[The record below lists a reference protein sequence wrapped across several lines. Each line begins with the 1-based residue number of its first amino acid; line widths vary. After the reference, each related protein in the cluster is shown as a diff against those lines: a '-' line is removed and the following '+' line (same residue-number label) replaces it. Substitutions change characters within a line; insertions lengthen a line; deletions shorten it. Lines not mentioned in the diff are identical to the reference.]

1 MSTISE
7 RFIAVTPGPS
17 FSLTTLVAR
26 VLRGLSEVQ
35 RRHELNRSR
44 KLLGQLDDRLLRD
57 IGIDRA
63 TAKHEAVKNFWS

>member
-7 RFIAVTPGPS
+7 RFIAVTPSPS

-35 RRHELNRSR
+35 HRHELNRSR